1 MTESMAISTP
11 PEIRRTAT
19 ISAIAHVLLLL
30 VLTAVPYV
38 RMPARDMGSYQVVL
52 VSPSA
57 KLTTPQVRPPAK
69 LPTPPPPKLTKP
81 VMKQELPPPPRERP
95 AEHPAMKQVM
105 KFSPQVP
112 PERQTPKIAKAPE
125 PVQLPHA
132 VPKLGEFRR
141 PDMPME
147 ETPPGPSPIQ
157 IPRQEA
163 PTKPLADKNLL
174 EALRK
179 AEDNL
184 NRTPTPLASTPP
196 SEATAKRSRAT
207 EEIAR
212 ELNQLTMPK
221 AMSPVVP
228 PPREVPRPEVTPQP
242 SMREEVSRML
252 ADARPT
258 PQQQPAREAPAV
270 ASSTLG
276 TARAATLERCPP
288 KAQRYCPLLEAA
300 INRMWNSDYNPA
312 FRQVLESAG
321 NSAAVMLIEIRP
333 DGVIQSIAL
342 RESSGNKSYDLAIE
356 SLLRDQKRFP
366 PLPEELRGETFKAVT
381 SFKYSGKT

>member
-1 MTESMAISTP
+1 MHESLTIGPP
-11 PEIRRTAT
+11 PEMRRMAT
-19 ISAIAHVLLLL
+19 ISAVGHVVMLLI
-30 VLTAVPYV
+30 LTVVPYV

-57 KLTTPQVRPPAK
+57 KLTTPQVRQHVK
-69 LPTPPPPKLTKP
+69 LPTPPPPKPTTP
-81 VMKQELPPPPRERP
+81 VIKHELPPPPRERP
-95 AEHPAMKQVM
+95 SERPATKQVM

-112 PERQTPKIAKAPE
+112 TERQTPKIAKAPE
-125 PVQLPHA
+125 PVQMPHA

-163 PTKPLADKNLL
+163 PTKPVADKNLL

-184 NRTPTPLASTPP
+184 NRTPAPLASVPP
-196 SEATAKRSRAT
+196 SEAMKRSRTT

-212 ELNQLTMPK
+212 ELSQLSVPK
-221 AMSPVVP
+221 ALPPIVS
-228 PPREVPRPEVTPQP
+228 PPREIPRAEPTPQP
-242 SMREEVSRML
+242 SIREEVTRML
-252 ADARPT
+252 ADARPIS
-258 PQQQPAREAPAV
+258 PQQPARDAPV
-270 ASSTLG
+270 TTPSTVG

-288 KAQRYCPLLEAA
+288 KAQGYCPVLEAA

-321 NSAAVMLIEIRP
+321 NSSALMLIEIRP
-333 DGVIQSIAL
+333 DGMIQSIVL
-342 RESSGNKSYDLAIE
+342 KESSGNRSYDLAIE

-366 PLPEELRGETFKAVT
+366 PLPEELRGENFKAVT